1 MSDSQDIISNSKL
14 RAYLELLRLPNVFT
28 AMADVL
34 MGFLLTHATMEPTS
48 AAALLLAA
56 SSCLYLAGMVLN
68 DVFDYDI
75 DRVERPKRPLPSRRI
90 SLATARTF
98 GYSLWAAGILFGW
111 GAGAVLG
118 EWTSGTIVSLLALAV
133 MLYDRWLKHTPLG
146 PIAMGSCRSLNVLL
160 GMSAGRLP
168 WSTAH
173 WIVALGLGTYI
184 AGVTWFAR
192 TEARRSSRP
201 QLIAALLVI
210 CSGLALLAL
219 SPHWAAPLQFAPLGL
234 DAIEVEGFRYA
245 VGMGNSWYLLWILLG
260 LSIGY
265 RCVWA
270 ISHPVP
276 VRVQMAIKH
285 ALTSLIVLDAA
296 VAFAAHGL
304 PAAVTILILLLPMTF
319 IGRWIYST

>member
-1 MSDSQDIISNSKL
+1 MSDSKTAISDSKL

-34 MGFLLTHATMEPTS
+34 MGFLLTHATLKPTS
-48 AAALLLAA
+48 AAVLLLAA

-90 SLATARTF
+90 PLATARTF

-118 EWTSGTIVSLLALAV
+118 EWQSGTVVSLLALAV
-133 MLYDRWLKHTPLG
+133 LLYDGWLKHTPLG
-146 PIAMGSCRSLNVLL
+146 PVAMGSCRFLNVLL

-168 WSTAH
+168 WSSAH

-201 QLIAALLVI
+201 QLIAAFLVI
-210 CSGLALLAL
+210 CGGLALLASFPL
-219 SPHWAAPLQFAPLGL
+219 WATPTQHIPLGF
-234 DAIEVEGFRYA
+234 DAPVERFSYA
-245 VGMGNSWYLLWILLG
+245 AGMGNGWYLLWILLG

-285 ALTSLIVLDAA
+285 ALTSLIVLDA
-296 VAFAAHGL
+296 VIAFAAHGV

>member
-1 MSDSQDIISNSKL
+1 MSDFKTANSDSKL

-34 MGFLLTHATMEPTS
+34 MGFLLTSSTLELMP

-90 SLATARTF
+90 PLATARTF
-98 GYSLWAAGILFGW
+98 GYSLWALGILFGW
-111 GAGAVLG
+111 GAGAALG

-133 MLYDRWLKHTPLG
+133 LLYDRWLKHTPLG
-146 PIAMGSCRSLNVLL
+146 PIAMGSCRFLNVLL

-184 AGVTWFAR
+184 VGVTWFAR

-210 CSGLALLAL
+210 CGGLGLLASFPSWA
-219 SPHWAAPLQFAPLGL
+219 SPTQFVPLGL
-234 DAIEVEGFRYA
+234 DAPEVGGSVMPPAWGTAGICCGFCWA
-245 VGMGNSWYLLWILLG
+245 
-260 LSIGY
+260 Y
-265 RCVWA
+265 RLA
-270 ISHPVP
+270 
-276 VRVQMAIKH
+276 
-285 ALTSLIVLDAA
+285 T
-296 VAFAAHGL
+296 VACGPFRTRCRCAC
-304 PAAVTILILLLPMTF
+304 
-319 IGRWIYST
+319 RWPSNMRSRR